1 MLKVLLSFVAASV
14 AAIAGL
20 VLAVAALFQD
30 IVVHMSL
37 LALTLSILSAFKEDI
52 FPFRPIV
59 PLKEIIM
66 APPSGPS
73 HNSIA
78 PILPLKFINKGHG
91 GRDKHARS
99 SS

>member
-59 PLKEIIM
+59 PLTRD
-66 APPSGPS
+66 
-73 HNSIA
+73 H
-78 PILPLKFINKGHG
+78 HG
-91 GRDKHARS
+91 SAKRAFPQQHCAHTTAQIHQQGSRGAR
-99 SS
+99 